1 MGMMSNRTQKR
12 WTRLLLAFVT
22 TVLVLLSDAARS
34 LSGAADTAV
43 AIVAA
48 VGGVYERQG
57 ISDTKPDVSDGP
69 QTGEPARPSMSLG
82 EGVLA
87 LVMLLVVFGF
97 VFVLKTTIPE
107 PSELRKETLKNTI
120 VKAIENSADLR
131 AVKQI
136 YFNREQSRD
145 RGFVLR
151 TTTTHYPMSIPLSV
165 VLEDIRA
172 DLFINSN
179 PNRALVEQID
189 ALIAQHLQI
198 NPFDQL
204 EPTQKDQFERL
215 REKIGEGYDAVQLE
229 VTRIADELHARNSLT
244 QQYLR
249 KSTVSFWVS
258 ITGLSF
264 SLIIGGIQ
272 IYQWL
277 RGS

>member
-1 MGMMSNRTQKR
+1 MSNRTQKR

-34 LSGAADTAV
+34 LSGVADNAV

-48 VGGVYERQG
+48 VGGVYEQQG

-69 QTGEPARPSMSLG
+69 QTGEPARPSMSPG

-107 PSELRKETLKNTI
+107 SSELRKETLKNTI
-120 VKAIENSADLR
+120 VKAIENRADLR

-165 VLEDIRA
+165 VSEDIRA
-172 DLFINSN
+172 DLFINSS

-189 ALIAQHLQI
+189 AFDRAASPDQ
-198 NPFDQL
+198 PFR
-204 EPTQKDQFERL
+204 PT
-215 REKIGEGYDAVQLE
+215 GA
-229 VTRIADELHARNSLT
+229 HAKR
-244 QQYLR
+244 
-249 KSTVSFWVS
+249 S
-258 ITGLSF
+258 I
-264 SLIIGGIQ
+264 
-272 IYQWL
+272 
-277 RGS
+277 